1 MKKLIVI
8 FSISLVMFTV
18 IISAQSDKTQRK
30 TMGHSEWVARSLNAI
45 ETIKVGMTRADLLKL
60 FTVEGGLST
69 RTSRTFV
76 FRECPYI
83 KVDVGFEPVGALQDK
98 LKEHNGDKI
107 IRISK
112 PYLEKVVVD

>member
-1 MKKLIVI
+1 M
-8 FSISLVMFTV
+8 S
-18 IISAQSDKTQRK
+18 
-30 TMGHSEWVARSLNAI
+30 HSEWVARSLNAI
-45 ETIKVGMTRADLLKL
+45 ETIKVGMTRADLLKV

-98 LKEHNGDKI
+98 LQEHNEDRI

-112 PYLEKVVVD
+112 PYLEKMVID

>member
-1 MKKLIVI
+1 MVGT
-8 FSISLVMFTV
+8 F
-18 IISAQSDKTQRK
+18 ISARSVATQRQA
-30 TMGHSEWVARSLNAI
+30 MSHSEWVAQSLAAI
-45 ETIKVGMTRADLLKL
+45 QKIKVGMTRKDLLEI

-83 KVDVGFEPVGALQDK
+83 KVHVEFQPVGETADK
-98 LKEHNGDKI
+98 LREHMEDKI

-112 PYLEKVVVD
+112 PYLEQSVLD